1 MKKAFGSK
9 TLLTP
14 FDYAPFAIVFDT
26 KADVPAPKSLDD
38 LTKPVYAKKIILM
51 NPRTSTPGLGFAAWT
66 CAVKGEKVLD
76 YWKALKPNILTMAP
90 GWSAGYGLFT
100 NGEAP
105 LVCSYT
111 TSAAYHY
118 EYDKTDRYQAL
129 IFDDGHILQVEGAGL
144 AKNAPNK
151 KGAQSFLD
159 FLISEDAQ
167 NELPLTQWMLPANK
181 NVKLPQSYID
191 GTPSPKKFLSYD
203 TEKAN
208 VAIEQIMA
216 VLGE

>member
-1 MKKAFGSK
+1 M
-9 TLLTP
+9 
-14 FDYAPFAIVFDT
+14 
-26 KADVPAPKSLDD
+26 
-38 LTKPVYAKKIILM
+38 
-51 NPRTSTPGLGFAAWT
+51 
-66 CAVKGEKVLD
+66 
-76 YWKALKPNILTMAP
+76 
-90 GWSAGYGLFT
+90 
-100 NGEAP
+100 
-105 LVCSYT
+105 
-111 TSAAYHY
+111 
-118 EYDKTDRYQAL
+118 
-129 IFDDGHILQVEGAGL
+129 IFDDGHILQVESAGL